1 MNTYLMYQD
10 CSCFIVGRYSLFAG
24 VSVHA
29 VRYQSSFILLPRI
42 RHAGAAHIM
51 PAAHLL
57 RGRVLLSCTWLLY
70 LVPRRW
76 GKISEHHLRVGK

>member
-10 CSCFIVGRYSLFAG
+10 CSCFTVGRYSLFAG

-57 RGRVLLSCTWLLY
+57 RGRVLLSCTCYYTWFQDGGARY
-70 LVPRRW
+70 PNIIFV
-76 GKISEHHLRVGK
+76 